1 MFSGVGGKS
10 PLSQRVAHTAVCQL
24 FKYHVRYDHPGK
36 EAWKGTVVEIH
47 VPGHINF
54 KWNHSNLDDGRKPG
68 RAAAQQ
74 AIAAYDEH
82 IAASKGHKGKPKD
95 DAYFINENPEKDERW
110 RRLRDQYLKRAV
122 VQRQG
127 K

>member
-1 MFSGVGGKS
+1 LFAATVGEDDVK
-10 PLSQRVAHTAVCQL
+10 L

-47 VPGHINF
+47 VPGHINL
-54 KWNHSNLDDGRKPG
+54 KWDHSNLDDGRKLG

-82 IAASKGHKGKPKD
+82 IAAYP
-95 DAYFINENPEKDERW
+95 YFINENREKDERW

-127 K
+127 KGAL

>member
-1 MFSGVGGKS
+1 M
-10 PLSQRVAHTAVCQL
+10 
-24 FKYHVRYDHPGK
+24 
-36 EAWKGTVVEIH
+36 
-47 VPGHINF
+47 PGHINF
-54 KWNHSNLDDGRKPG
+54 KWNHSNLDDGRKPR

-127 K
+127 KGAL